1 MMSVLGNIHQ
11 GSPKD
16 LDGDNEET
24 THLEKCIHDA
34 KQYASCHAGNTL
46 RQAFSDNFE
55 NPVGVEEEMDKPD
68 RKGKAAVVSDIVKDC
83 ENGGKLRRYVESG
96 VYSRMELEAMRFLN
110 LEGQMKK
117 WIEVYN
123 GLGIDVQKEYDG
135 LLRSATQKKNLVNFG
150 LRQQLCKA
158 RSHVS
163 SGGQKESTN
172 LFDPVTGC
180 PIGNEN
186 ESSFVEGEDND
197 YDDSDDDY
205 GSIQRLAFFVAGEPD
220 FDSGPPEDGFEYIRR
235 VRWEAEHMPKV
246 KVSKFERSKL
256 NKEQSVYMPSILD
269 IASCP
274 EHILPLKEWE
284 DEFLADFSQFRLAL
298 SKLEGSGINIPI
310 FLPILSTHHD
320 QETEDIVEDFDSIT
334 SGDDQGQSDVGED
347 NVLKSPW
354 PTLSVIS
361 GMEPVTRVST
371 LRKRITAFES
381 ATTVSRDDCLWL
393 FALCAAVD
401 TPLHAETS
409 AALRS
414 LLRKCASLRAEK
426 TTVDD
431 DVIMLNIL
439 ATISGRYFGQA
450 EK

>member
-1 MMSVLGNIHQ
+1 MMSVPGNIHQ
-11 GSPKD
+11 ASPQNI
-16 LDGDNEET
+16 DGDNEQTE
-24 THLEKCIHDA
+24 HIQKCISEAEIHTVFHADDA
-34 KQYASCHAGNTL
+34 IRHAF
-46 RQAFSDNFE
+46 ADNFE
-55 NPVGVEEEMDKPD
+55 NPVGAEEGMDKSY
-68 RKGKAAVVSDIVKDC
+68 RKGKAAVVSDIA
-83 ENGGKLRRYVESG
+83 KLRRYDERG
-96 VYSRMELEAMRFLN
+96 VYSRKELEAMRFLN

-117 WIEVYN
+117 WIEVYS

-135 LLRSATQKKNLVNFG
+135 LLRSATQKKNLVNFDP
-150 LRQQLCKA
+150 RQQLGKA

-163 SGGQKESTN
+163 SGGRENAQKESTN

-186 ESSFVEGEDND
+186 EDSFVEGEDND

-205 GSIQRLAFFVAGEPD
+205 SSIQRPAFFVAGEPD

-256 NKEQSVYMPSILD
+256 NKEQSVYMPNIPD

-274 EHILPLKEWE
+274 EHLLPLKEWE
-284 DEFLADFSQFRLAL
+284 DEFLADFSQLRLAL
-298 SKLEGSGINIPI
+298 SKLEGSGVNIPSS
-310 FLPILSTHHD
+310 LPIVSTHHD
-320 QETEDIVEDFDSIT
+320 QVTEDIIEYFDSIT
-334 SGDDQGQSDVGED
+334 SGDDQGGQSDVGED
-347 NVLKSPW
+347 NVLKNSW

-361 GMEPVTRVST
+361 GMEPVTRVSV
-371 LRKRITAFES
+371 LRKKITAFES

-393 FALCAAVD
+393 FGLCAAVD

-426 TTVDD
+426 TMVDE